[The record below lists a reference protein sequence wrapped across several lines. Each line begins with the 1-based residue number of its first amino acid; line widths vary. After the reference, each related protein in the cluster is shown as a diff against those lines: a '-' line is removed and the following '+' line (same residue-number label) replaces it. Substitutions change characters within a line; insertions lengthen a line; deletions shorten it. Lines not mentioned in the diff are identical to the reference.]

1 MLKDAEGRW
10 FRIKADLLHG
20 KGEVEGYF
28 PVAAMGASPF

>member
-1 MLKDAEGRW
+1 MLKEDGLGL
-10 FRIKADLLHG
+10 KLTLLHG